1 VTGDINIGFGQ
12 GGSSPTGDSGS
23 VQAGSGAWSGAARIP
38 PGLPDP
44 LTPVQALA
52 ALRLLL
58 SQYGSSLTD
67 ADRARARGEMAEIGD
82 HLVADPPDPR
92 RICGALDRLVPALA
106 SVPALTAGARTLC
119 ATVTRTFG

>member
-12 GGSSPTGDSGS
+12 GGSGPTGTSGF
-23 VQAGSGAWSGAARIP
+23 VQADLGAWPGAARIP
-38 PGLPDP
+38 PGPPDP

-92 RICGALDRLVPALA
+92 RIRGALDRLVQALA
-106 SVPALTAGARTLC
+106 SVPALTAGAGTLR
-119 ATVTRTFG
+119 AAVTRAFG